1 MRKSYFITNIVAF
14 RYPPFL
20 TSQDKETVIM
30 FWTQC
35 DKIVTSGGPVK
46 CDFCPCP
53 KYIYVTRCDKTE
65 NDFDDCD
72 CNPETA
78 WERARLVTYFASENG
93 CINVDGAWRRLNHT
107 YYPADGSE
115 FSANGSVYKAIET
128 GENGP
133 KTYDTRPKAQ
143 TEWDAHPKSY
153 WGEKVIAAC
162 TCCCLLDAEYTA
174 EFNLQTYSYSQMWTQ
189 ASEPVVI
196 STAESTNYL
205 NSQGAGAEVE
215 FNTRAKTA
223 RIAQYHERS
232 EYKCT
237 WGNATSPA
245 DDWQC
250 EIDQT
255 EGNVTL
261 QLALSENCD
270 KLLLTGLNI
279 RTESV
284 YENRCGVA
292 SHDSDWL
299 DKVLDD
305 GGSYPEIPFS
315 GYAEGTFQLNFSKT
329 THQDLDTYT
338 SSLNGQI
345 TLRRKSKSL
354 PPAAYR
360 AVYEQLD
367 PSLK

>member
-1 MRKSYFITNIVAF
+1 
-14 RYPPFL
+14 
-20 TSQDKETVIM
+20 M

-143 TEWDAHPKSY
+143 TEWDAHPKSH

-162 TCCCLLDAEYTA
+162 TCCCLIPQDIKATFTYYSNAFQKQSSVSSEEIYRVNLHYSETLKLKNNGPRTISGSFTKVTFDVLESIGGRTTSHCTGSNKSLNNGGPIGGFAIELDEDCKTLYLTSYTPAGVTMEYYPDGCSLYA
-174 EFNLQTYSYSQMWTQ
+174 VPSS
-189 ASEPVVI
+189 SKVDR
-196 STAESTNYL
+196 ESTNAVSYDGTGPYGTYHFET
-205 NSQGAGAEVE
+205 SSYWSGADGAE
-215 FNTRAKTA
+215 
-223 RIAQYHERS
+223 
-232 EYKCT
+232 
-237 WGNATSPA
+237 
-245 DDWQC
+245 
-250 EIDQT
+250 
-255 EGNVTL
+255 
-261 QLALSENCD
+261 
-270 KLLLTGLNI
+270 
-279 RTESV
+279 RTNET
-284 YENRCGVA
+284 
-292 SHDSDWL
+292 
-299 DKVLDD
+299 KVDLIL
-305 GGSYPEIPFS
+305 EK
-315 GYAEGTFQLNFSKT
+315 AE
-329 THQDLDTYT
+329 T
-338 SSLNGQI
+338 SSNTFAFLNEKGYNETYQ
-345 TLRRKSKSL
+345 SL
-354 PPAAYR
+354 SS
-360 AVYEQLD
+360 D
-367 PSLK
+367 LKFLQ

>member
-1 MRKSYFITNIVAF
+1 M
-14 RYPPFL
+14 
-20 TSQDKETVIM
+20 
-30 FWTQC
+30 
-35 DKIVTSGGPVK
+35 
-46 CDFCPCP
+46 
-53 KYIYVTRCDKTE
+53 
-65 NDFDDCD
+65 
-72 CNPETA
+72 
-78 WERARLVTYFASENG
+78 TYFASENG

-107 YYPADGSE
+107 YYPADGSG

-133 KTYDTRPKAQ
+133 KTYDTRQKAQ
-143 TEWDAHPKSY
+143 TEWDAHPKSH

-223 RIAQYHERS
+223 RIAQYHERA

-284 YENRCGVA
+284 YENRCGIA

-305 GGSYPEIPFS
+305 GGSYPEIPFT

-360 AVYEQLD
+360 AVYDQLS

>member
-1 MRKSYFITNIVAF
+1 
-14 RYPPFL
+14 
-20 TSQDKETVIM
+20 M
-30 FWTQC
+30 FWTHC

-78 WERARLVTYFASENG
+78 WERAHLVTYFASENG

-133 KTYDTRPKAQ
+133 KTYDTRQKAQ
-143 TEWDAHPKSY
+143 TEWDAHPKSH

-284 YENRCGVA
+284 YENRCGIA

-360 AVYEQLD
+360 AVYDQLS